1 MNTPAAKGAGE
12 ESRQETA
19 TLLLEVL
26 PSVMAHV
33 ASQLRRSAPIDNP
46 VHFRLMRTL
55 RRGAHSLHDL
65 ADLHEVRLPTM
76 SRTVSVL
83 EGRGWLRRTRS
94 REDRRTVYAEATPEG
109 LQVLSQVE
117 TQAIRRATTLLQCMD
132 SEDLAALRRGL
143 SALETVVRDDFDMD
157 PDTGRVRADSA
168 GCS

>member
-1 MNTPAAKGAGE
+1 MNSSATETAGD
-12 ESRQETA
+12 SARQETA

-33 ASQLRRSAPIDNP
+33 ARQLRRSAPIDNP

-55 RRGAHSLHDL
+55 RRGAQTLHDL

-94 REDRRTVYAEATPEG
+94 SEDRRAVYAEVTQEG
-109 LQVLSQVE
+109 LRVLAEVE

-132 SEDLAALRRGL
+132 TPDLTALRQGL
-143 SALETVVRDDFDMD
+143 SALETVVRDHFKVD
-157 PDTGRVRADSA
+157 PDTGHVPDDAA